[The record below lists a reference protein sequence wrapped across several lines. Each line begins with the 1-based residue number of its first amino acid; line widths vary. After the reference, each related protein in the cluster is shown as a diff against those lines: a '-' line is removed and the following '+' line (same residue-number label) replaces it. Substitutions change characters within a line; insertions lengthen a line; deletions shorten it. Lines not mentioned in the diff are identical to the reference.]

1 MCLILLARN
10 VRVDTPLVL
19 AANRDEYFSRPTRP
33 AHFWDDAPSVLGG
46 RDLKAGGSW
55 LGVDTAG
62 RLAAVTNY
70 REPPQPVAGVDSRG
84 RLVSD
89 YLTQSRQPAAYL
101 EDVQR
106 RRRRFGA
113 FNLLVGRGTD
123 LHVYSSRGSA
133 PVPLAAGIHGIS
145 NGDLDSSWPKT
156 ARGRR
161 ALGEILDAKTA
172 PDCEALF
179 ALLAD
184 TTPAAEDELPDT
196 GVGRDTEKR
205 LSPIFVRMDGYGT
218 RCSSAL
224 ILHADGRVVFA
235 ERNYDAAGAVT
246 GTGRFEFTVKY
257 R

>member
-1 MCLILLARN
+1 MCLILLARD
-10 VRVDTPLVL
+10 VRPDAPLVL

-33 AHFWDDAPSVLGG
+33 AHYWEDAPAVLGG

-70 REPPQPVAGVDSRG
+70 REPPQPVARVESRG

-106 RRRRFGA
+106 RRHRFDA

-123 LHVYSSRGSA
+123 LHVYSSRGAA
-133 PVPLAAGIHGIS
+133 PLPLAAGIHAVS
-145 NGDLDSSWPKT
+145 NGDLDSPWPKM

-161 ALGEILDAKTA
+161 ALGDILAAEAA

-184 TTPAAEDELPDT
+184 TTPAAAAELPDT
-196 GVGRDTEKR
+196 GVDRDTEKR
-205 LSPIFVRMDGYGT
+205 LSPMFVRMDGYGT
-218 RCSSAL
+218 RSSSAL
-224 ILHADGRVVFA
+224 ILHADGRIVFA
-235 ERNYDAAGAVT
+235 ERNYDEHGAVT